1 MIDPRIDD
9 RAPGAVVL
17 EPREVYDQAVV
28 GITLSG
34 KAIYDARELVRLT
47 VTHDG
52 MSWSEAVAWHRYNTF
67 DSYPIGNPLF
77 VNEPSPYEEVVA
89 DEEE

>member
-1 MIDPRIDD
+1 MNTLLDTRI
-9 RAPGAVVL
+9 PGAILL

-47 VTHDG
+47 VKHDA
-52 MSWSEAVAWHRYNTF
+52 MPWPEAVEWHRFNTF
-67 DSYPIGNPLF
+67 TSYPHDNPLF
-77 VNEPSPYEEVVA
+77 VNEPSAYEYA
-89 DEEE
+89 DEEEEE

>member
-1 MIDPRIDD
+1 MNTLLDTRI
-9 RAPGAVVL
+9 PGAILL

-47 VTHDG
+47 VKHDE
-52 MSWSEAVAWHRYNTF
+52 MS
-67 DSYPIGNPLF
+67 
-77 VNEPSPYEEVVA
+77 
-89 DEEE
+89 

>member
-1 MIDPRIDD
+1 MNTLLDTRIPS
-9 RAPGAVVL
+9 AILL

-47 VTHDG
+47 VKHDA
-52 MSWSEAVAWHRYNTF
+52 MPWPEAVEWHRYNTF
-67 DSYPIGNPLF
+67 TSFPAGNPLF
-77 VNEPSPYEEVVA
+77 VNEPSAYEDVA
-89 DEEE
+89 EDEEE

>member
-1 MIDPRIDD
+1 MNTVLDTRI
-9 RAPGAVVL
+9 PGAILL

-47 VTHDG
+47 VKHDA
-52 MSWSEAVAWHRYNTF
+52 MPWPEAVEWHNSNTF
-67 DSYPIGNPLF
+67 HGFPFGNPLF
-77 VNEPSPYEEVVA
+77 VNLDVSPYEYEEN
-89 DEEE
+89 EEE